1 MELLRR
7 SRHDWTLYTNHFEP
21 ASTFAEFAGLRVI
34 ELRPVSVR
42 RTLADVARAGI
53 TLMTQRLDLSQH
65 DALIVV
71 SEGLGN
77 LVAARST
84 IPTSCVCLTPLKI
97 AYDDETRRR
106 YFARGGAGIHHRL
119 AIRLYAEFE
128 RRAWKR
134 YIRVF
139 CDSGETRRRLLDA
152 RLVDERRLD
161 VVHPGVDSDRFR
173 PTGEREPFFL
183 VPGRIMWSKNIE
195 LAIRA
200 WRRFKPDPTS
210 GLFRLV
216 VVGMVDEKSRPYLGQ
231 LRKLAGERSD
241 ITFVESPDDCELLRL
256 YQWCHAAIVPSL
268 NEDWGLVALE
278 AMACGKAVLATDRGG
293 LRESVIDGETGF
305 LCRDDEEVFEQ
316 AIARLV
322 SLPSSVLDRIGL
334 RARARAADFT
344 WGAFVDRIDAH
355 IDLAI
360 WPGRPFVRLNR
371 APVGSGLR

>member
-1 MELLRR
+1 MKPAVYYPWVYLKGGAERVLVELLRR

-106 YFARGGAGIHHRL
+106 YFARGGGMHHRL

-152 RLVDERRLD
+152 RLV
-161 VVHPGVDSDRFR
+161 VIAMSVS
-173 PTGEREPFFL
+173 
-183 VPGRIMWSKNIE
+183 
-195 LAIRA
+195 
-200 WRRFKPDPTS
+200 
-210 GLFRLV
+210 
-216 VVGMVDEKSRPYLGQ
+216 
-231 LRKLAGERSD
+231 
-241 ITFVESPDDCELLRL
+241 
-256 YQWCHAAIVPSL
+256 AACV
-268 NEDWGLVALE
+268 
-278 AMACGKAVLATDRGG
+278 TRT
-293 LRESVIDGETGF
+293 R
-305 LCRDDEEVFEQ
+305 
-316 AIARLV
+316 
-322 SLPSSVLDRIGL
+322 
-334 RARARAADFT
+334 
-344 WGAFVDRIDAH
+344 
-355 IDLAI
+355 
-360 WPGRPFVRLNR
+360 
-371 APVGSGLR
+371 